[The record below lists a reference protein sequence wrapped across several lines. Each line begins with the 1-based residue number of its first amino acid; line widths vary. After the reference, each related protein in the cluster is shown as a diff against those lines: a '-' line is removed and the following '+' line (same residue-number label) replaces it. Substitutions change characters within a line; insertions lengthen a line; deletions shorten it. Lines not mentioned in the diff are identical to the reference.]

1 MWLEEK
7 VKKYLL
13 HIESGRII
21 YNLVI
26 KHEYTPNRS
35 VPFELNKQTESNS
48 SCNNNKKCPH
58 NANTL
63 TKDENEKQEK
73 PCIKISCWCGRGR

>member
-35 VPFELNKQTESNS
+35 VPFELNKQKAT
-48 SCNNNKKCPH
+48 PH
-58 NANTL
+58 ATI
-63 TKDENEKQEK
+63 
-73 PCIKISCWCGRGR
+73 IKNVLIMQIRSQKMKMKSKRNRV